1 MNRLAVMATLMFVSV
16 WLSGCS
22 EYIARNMKMG
32 EPTRWPDEKWV
43 KEGTTRLDIRK
54 ALLECGD
61 VSTQPDRFVYEM
73 VMGIRDIDAILNHQL
88 LVGGCME
95 KSGFVEKAGRG
106 GRSPTLADYC
116 TVYQD
121 RHLPACQPG
130 AVIPERSV
138 ERRLNSWYCKVKTDR
153 EYCRKHAF
161 NPAACDDPKKDYN
174 NPPPE
179 CRP

>member
-1 MNRLAVMATLMFVSV
+1 MSFWHSWSKLLCLFLLA
-16 WLSGCS
+16 GCGTDFS
-22 EYIARNMKMG
+22 IRNIDKPAPLPY
-32 EPTRWPDEKWV
+32 ESWV
-43 KEGTTRLDIRK
+43 KSGASELDVKK

-61 VSTQPDRFVYEM
+61 PAPNTTGFIYEKALGM
-73 VMGIRDIDAILNHQL
+73 KDLDAQLNHQFL
-88 LVGGCME
+88 TGACME
-95 KSGFVEKAGRG
+95 KSGFRLRWGDTIAK
-106 GRSPTLADYC
+106 YC
-116 TVYQD
+116 SWD
-121 RHLPACQPG
+121 RHRHLPACQPG